1 MERTIQTIGLPQIS
15 AANKQRHTRFLR
27 NNSRCIFAAEQW
39 RQEIQNNELANLYL
53 ERIIQD
59 VEIDKINRN
68 SLLVSLITN

>member
-1 MERTIQTIGLPQIS
+1 LPQIS
-15 AANKQRHTRFLR
+15 AANEQRHARFLR
-27 NNSRCIFAAEQW
+27 NNSRRIFAAEQW

-59 VEIDKINRN
+59 IEIDKINRN